1 MHGLLQD
8 IGVAV
13 LAATGGGLTAY
24 LLRQPILLGYLVAG
38 AAIGPGF
45 LGVVSNYENIETI
58 SEIGLA
64 LLLFI
69 VGLEMNLP
77 KLLASGRQVLVAG
90 VVQVALCLGLGLL
103 FFPLVGFPIHGAA
116 SPAVYVAIA
125 CAVSSTAIVVK
136 LLYDKVEA
144 DTLAGRI
151 TIGVLVVQDLFAI
164 LVLAF
169 QPNFASPAIA
179 PVIEV
184 LAQTAALLAGGFL
197 LSKYALQPLFA
208 RIANS
213 PELVVSASIGWCAAV
228 AGVAGSIGL
237 SKEMG
242 ALIAGMSIAAF
253 PYSIHVAA
261 KTLPLRDFFLTL
273 FFISLGMKITAP
285 TWELA
290 TAVPLIVGF
299 TILSRFLSAYPALIA
314 LGAGR
319 RTAFVV
325 SLNLAQIS
333 EFSLV
338 IAALGAKTFH
348 HIDNALVELLVY
360 AMAAASV
367 TSSYAIKYSHHL
379 YRAWDVVLT
388 RAGRP
393 TRRWMAE
400 DAAETAEHP
409 IVLLG
414 FHRVGRALV
423 ERLVRDDPELARK
436 LLVIDF
442 NTEALRELKA
452 LGVAHLFGD
461 IGSMDTL
468 RHADLGRA
476 HLVMSLVSDQLLKGT
491 DNLTLVRACRAL
503 GPRVRIVATADLPV
517 QEAALRAAG
526 ADDVIQPHAL
536 AAGAA
541 ARVIDALEQA
551 AQATVTDLRF
561 GLAEGEVR

>member
-8 IGVAV
+8 IGIAV

-45 LGVVSNYENIETI
+45 LGVVRDLDNIEII

-77 KLLASGRQVLVAG
+77 KLLASGRQVLAAG
-90 VVQVALCLGLGLL
+90 GVQVALCLGLGLL
-103 FFPLVGFPIHGAA
+103 FFPLVGYPITGLA
-116 SPAVYVAIA
+116 SEAVYLAIA

-151 TIGVLVVQDLFAI
+151 TIGLLVVQDLFAI

-169 QPNFASPAIA
+169 QPNFAAPAIL

-197 LSKYALQPLFA
+197 LSKYVLQRLFA

-213 PELVVSASIGWCAAV
+213 PELVVSTSIGWCAAV
-228 AGVAGSIGL
+228 AGVAGAIGL

-285 TWELA
+285 TWEMA
-290 TAVPLIVGF
+290 TAVPLVVGF
-299 TILSRFLSAYPALIA
+299 VLLSRFLSAYPALIA

-333 EFSLV
+333 EFALV
-338 IAALGAKTFH
+338 IAALGAKPFPDPLGGKPMA
-348 HIDNALVELLVY
+348 HIDAALVEMLVY
-360 AMAAASV
+360 AMAVSAV
-367 TSSYAIKYSHHL
+367 VSSYAIKYSHHL
-379 YRAWDVVLT
+379 YHAWDRVLT

-393 TRRWMAE
+393 TKRWVAE
-400 DAAETAEHP
+400 DGPSAAEHP

-423 ERLVRDDPELARK
+423 ERLVRDEPDLAAK
-436 LLVIDF
+436 LLVVDF
-442 NTEALRELKA
+442 NIEVLRELKA
-452 LGVAHLFGD
+452 LGVAHIFGD
-461 IGSMDTL
+461 IGSIDTL
-468 RHADLGRA
+468 RHADLARA
-476 HLVMSLVSDQLLKGT
+476 HLVLSLV
-491 DNLTLVRACRAL
+491 
-503 GPRVRIVATADLPV
+503 
-517 QEAALRAAG
+517 
-526 ADDVIQPHAL
+526 
-536 AAGAA
+536 
-541 ARVIDALEQA
+541 
-551 AQATVTDLRF
+551 
-561 GLAEGEVR
+561 